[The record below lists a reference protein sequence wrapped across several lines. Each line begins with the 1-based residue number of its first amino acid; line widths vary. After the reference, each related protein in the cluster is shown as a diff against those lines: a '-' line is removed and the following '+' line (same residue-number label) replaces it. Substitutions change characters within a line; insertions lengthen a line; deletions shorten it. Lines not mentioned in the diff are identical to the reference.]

1 MLPLLS
7 GLEERHGRGGHVEQA
22 GGSGRAGVCAHRL
35 DDLDQAAVG
44 ADDEAED
51 ADDHEDDVLED
62 EEAGEAAGGVR
73 HAQLDDGGEGDAEGG
88 QAQGAEQRDE
98 QIEQR
103 DGHGQADCNN
113 HVIIHSFFSFL
124 SLGM

>member
-1 MLPLLS
+1 MLRS
-7 GLEERHGRGGHVEQA
+7 RSCLEERRGRGSHVEQDGA
-22 GGSGRAGVCAHRL
+22 RRVGVLAQLL

-51 ADDHEDDVLED
+51 ADNHEHDVLED

-88 QAQGAEQRDE
+88 QAQGAE
-98 QIEQR
+98 
-103 DGHGQADCNN
+103 
-113 HVIIHSFFSFL
+113 
-124 SLGM
+124 

>member
-1 MLPLLS
+1 MLRSRS
-7 GLEERHGRGGHVEQA
+7 GLEERRGRGGHVEQD
-22 GGSGRAGVCAHRL
+22 GSRRVLAQLR

-51 ADDHEDDVLED
+51 ADNHEYDVLED

-88 QAQGAEQRDE
+88 QAQGAE
-98 QIEQR
+98 
-103 DGHGQADCNN
+103 
-113 HVIIHSFFSFL
+113 
-124 SLGM
+124 